1 MSSGM
6 TGVFIGLG
14 VALLLFVCGYATLLL
29 PKEKAVAMPIAG
41 RINQA
46 FGADDTFRFV
56 RFIGLFL
63 MIVGVCFII
72 ASMAAMLNNLVLF
85 VP

>member
-1 MSSGM
+1 MSPEM
-6 TGVFIGLG
+6 IGVFIGLFF
-14 VALLLFVCGYATLLL
+14 ALLLFVCGYATLLL

-56 RFIGLFL
+56 RYIGAFL
-63 MIVGVCFII
+63 MTVGVFIAI
-72 ASMAAMLNNLVLF
+72 GALAGLLANITLF
-85 VP
+85 V